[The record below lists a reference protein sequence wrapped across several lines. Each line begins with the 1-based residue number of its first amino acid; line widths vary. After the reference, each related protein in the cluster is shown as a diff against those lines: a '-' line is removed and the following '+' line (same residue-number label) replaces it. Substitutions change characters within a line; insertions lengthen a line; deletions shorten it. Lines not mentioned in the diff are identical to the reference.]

1 MTTVLTKLAT
11 RMLKPC
17 QLCALILLAGG
28 SFPCLAQD
36 EPAGLG
42 DFLLPN
48 QIVQDLPR
56 IGSVAPS
63 SPLDG
68 NILQTSGCAS
78 CGTSPMGSGLGRMT
92 GGGIAPNM
100 YDPVGCCAGSEC
112 GQGRST
118 CYGCEHDG
126 VLARM
131 LCGIYEC
138 LACPDP
144 CYEPGWRPIMD
155 IGFFTECARP
165 ISQQRVRMTAFQNM
179 TNYTRNSYKMAP
191 PSLGPTV
198 YNQSTKIY
206 AVAPSVNIY
215 EASLYTEIAAGNV
228 GVILDVPFLMTDFS
242 GGIGVTGSS
251 TPSENYQTYG
261 GSGFGNMTTGI
272 KSTIF
277 DSELLQVGW
286 KTVTSLPVGIPLK
299 GLGNGLTSMEIGA
312 LIGLKISEDS
322 YLQANLTEWI
332 PFGGL
337 WPYPGAMFI
346 TRLSLNHKV
355 WQANPKVPV
364 FVNLEY
370 SGYFFQ
376 AGSYLPYGGGG
387 SATSYL
393 PLYSAGG
400 SYQQLGPGIRMFMT
414 EKMDAGFAAQFSLNP
429 ESGSWG
435 DQQYRLDFRFRY

>member
-1 MTTVLTKLAT
+1 MTTVLLKLAT

-17 QLCALILLAGG
+17 QLCALILLLGG
-28 SFPCLAQD
+28 SYPCLAQD

-155 IGFFTECARP
+155 VGFFTECARP
-165 ISQQRVRMTAFQNM
+165 VSQQRIRMTSSQHM
-179 TNYTRNSYKMAP
+179 TNYTRNSYKIAGYP
-191 PSLGPTV
+191 LGPIVPTNRQGYYLV
-198 YNQSTKIY
+198 D
-206 AVAPSVNIY
+206 PSVSIN
-215 EASLYTEIAAGNV
+215 EASIYTEAAAGN
-228 GVILDVPFLMTDFS
+228 
-242 GGIGVTGSS
+242 IGVLFDIPIALTNFEHGLA
-251 TPSENYQTYG
+251 NGGG
-261 GSGFGNMTTGI
+261 GSGIGNMMVGL

-286 KTVTSLPVGIPLK
+286 MTKTFLPTGNMTM

-312 LIGLKISEDS
+312 LVGLKIAEST
-322 YLQANLTEWI
+322 YLQANFTEWL
-332 PFGGL
+332 PFGGV
-337 WPYPGAMFI
+337 PGYAGAMFI
-346 TRLSLNHKV
+346 NRLSLNHKI

-364 FVNLEY
+364 FLNVEY

-376 AGSYLPYGGGG
+376 AGGYAPYENIIDNPSAALPTTSPGYSYH
-387 SATSYL
+387 
-393 PLYSAGG
+393 
-400 SYQQLGPGIRMFMT
+400 QLGPGARIYMT
-414 EKMDAGFAAQFSLNP
+414 EKIDTGFAAQFSLNP
-429 ESGSWG
+429 SQGSWG